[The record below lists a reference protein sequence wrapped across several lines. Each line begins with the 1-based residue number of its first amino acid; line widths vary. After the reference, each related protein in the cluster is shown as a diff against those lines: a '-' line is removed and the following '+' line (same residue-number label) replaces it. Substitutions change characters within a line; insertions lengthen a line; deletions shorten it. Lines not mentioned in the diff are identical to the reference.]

1 MKIAVLGL
9 GGIAQ
14 KYYLPILASD
24 PNNHL
29 IIYSRTPQTVAQTK
43 ANFRI
48 QFTAE
53 SVDDILSWRP
63 DAAFV
68 LTPSHTHHELVKI
81 LLTHGVDVFAEKP
94 VTLSPGETRELAELA
109 DASQRILMVGFNRR
123 YAPLHQRAREYWGNR
138 KVEQAVFTKLR
149 THPFHDAA
157 RAHMYDDT
165 IHLVDALRFYCGEG
179 RVVHREIRSDG
190 YFTSATALIAL
201 DDGGIAQVV
210 TTMRAGQWREHYL
223 LAGDGLTLEVD
234 AFQRLRISQGDEQR
248 NWREDY
254 DSGKDTFTGR
264 GFKPE
269 IDYFLDCV
277 NTRAQPLTSAWDS
290 LRTQMLLEEILKDD

>member
-1 MKIAVLGL
+1 MKIAILGL

-24 PNNHL
+24 LNNHL

-109 DASQRILMVGFNRR
+109 D
-123 YAPLHQRAREYWGNR
+123 R
-138 KVEQAVFTKLR
+138 KS
-149 THPFHDAA
+149 
-157 RAHMYDDT
+157 
-165 IHLVDALRFYCGEG
+165 
-179 RVVHREIRSDG
+179 VV
-190 YFTSATALIAL
+190 
-201 DDGGIAQVV
+201 
-210 TTMRAGQWREHYL
+210 
-223 LAGDGLTLEVD
+223 
-234 AFQRLRISQGDEQR
+234 
-248 NWREDY
+248 
-254 DSGKDTFTGR
+254 
-264 GFKPE
+264 
-269 IDYFLDCV
+269 
-277 NTRAQPLTSAWDS
+277 
-290 LRTQMLLEEILKDD
+290 